1 MTVGRSS
8 TNPRH
13 QHGDASRPRG
23 FTLVEVLVA
32 LVIAAI
38 LASGLLA
45 SQRHGLNQ
53 ARQADVLWLHLNT
66 AQEALMGRD
75 IGRDI
80 GRNIGRGDSQLTVS
94 GGMTPDGRDPL
105 AVRITTN
112 PPTPERP
119 SPWVT
124 LTTRLEGRE
133 LEWSWPA
140 VSP

>member
-1 MTVGRSS
+1 MTFGRSS

-13 QHGDASRPRG
+13 QHGDSNRPRG

-75 IGRDI
+75 IGR
-80 GRNIGRGDSQLTVS
+80 GDSQLTVS

-140 VSP
+140 ASP

>member
-1 MTVGRSS
+1 MTFGRSS
-8 TNPRH
+8 INPRH
-13 QHGDASRPRG
+13 RHGDACRPRG

-45 SQRHGLNQ
+45 AQRHGLNQ
-53 ARQADVLWLHLNT
+53 ASRADVLWLHLNT
-66 AQEALMGRD
+66 AQEALMGQ
-75 IGRDI
+75 DI
-80 GRNIGRGDSQLTVS
+80 GRNIGREDSQLTVS

-105 AVRITTN
+105 AIRITTN

>member
-1 MTVGRSS
+1 MTPGRRPA
-8 TNPRH
+8 NPRH
-13 QHGDASRPRG
+13 RHGDTSRPRG

-45 SQRHGLNQ
+45 AQRHGLNQ
-53 ARQADVLWLHLNT
+53 ARRADLLWLHLNT
-66 AQEALMGRD
+66 AQEALMGVD
-75 IGRDI
+75 
-80 GRNIGRGDSQLTVS
+80 IGRGDSRLALAPGGVS
-94 GGMTPDGRDPL
+94 PFGHDPFS
-105 AVRITTN
+105 VRITTN

-133 LEWSWPA
+133 MDWSWPA
-140 VSP
+140 TSP

>member
-1 MTVGRSS
+1 MTFGRSS

-13 QHGDASRPRG
+13 QHGDASRPQG
-23 FTLVEVLVA
+23 FTLVEVLVS

-38 LASGLLA
+38 LASALLA

-66 AQEALMGRD
+66 AQEALMGQ
-75 IGRDI
+75 DI
-80 GRNIGRGDSQLTVS
+80 GRNIGRGDSQLTAP
-94 GGMTPDGRDPL
+94 GGMSPDGRDPL

-124 LTTRLEGRE
+124 MTTRLEGRE
-133 LEWSWPA
+133 LDWSWPA
-140 VSP
+140 ALP

>member
-1 MTVGRSS
+1 MTFGRSS
-8 TNPRH
+8 ANLRH
-13 QHGDASRPRG
+13 QHGDASLSQG

-38 LASGLLA
+38 LSSGLLA

-53 ARQADVLWLHLNT
+53 ASRADVLWLHLNT

-75 IGRDI
+75 IGR
-80 GRNIGRGDSQLTVS
+80 GDSHLTAP
-94 GGMTPDGRDPL
+94 GGMLPDSRDPL
-105 AVRITTN
+105 AARITTN

-133 LEWSWPA
+133 MVWSWPA
-140 VSP
+140 TSP

>member
-1 MTVGRSS
+1 MTLGHAPANLRQ
-8 TNPRH
+8 
-13 QHGDASRPRG
+13 QHGDARRPRG

-75 IGRDI
+75 IGR
-80 GRNIGRGDSQLTVS
+80 GDSHLTAP
-94 GGMTPDGRDPL
+94 GEMLPDGRDPL
-105 AVRITTN
+105 AARITTN

-124 LTTRLEGRE
+124 LATRQAGRE
-133 LEWSWPA
+133 MEWSWPTA
-140 VSP
+140 SP